1 MVAVAWLRPDWN
13 RQEIPDWK
21 PVLALADASL
31 GKGDLSEARHLYL
44 QVDRIA
50 SWRQDWEG
58 LVSAAC
64 GINRLDGVP
73 GPYSK
78 AFSILLRAGMAADHR
93 QSRQGIATVAEAFEV
108 LVSSKTATALLP
120 RIQPN
125 WPNMTNYSDSVQLL
139 EGCRARAPVLDDV
152 IYGTVESHEPRGI
165 TGYDLR
171 QNPGGC
177 RYLLCILE
185 KIKK

>member
-1 MVAVAWLRPDWN
+1 MRHIQATALKRPASASCLDQNRATRWRVIAYSASILPLLLMVAVAWLRPDWN

-44 QVDRIA
+44 QVDRMA
-50 SWRQDWEG
+50 FWRQDWEG

-78 AFSILLRAGMAADHR
+78 AFSILLR
-93 QSRQGIATVAEAFEV
+93 
-108 LVSSKTATALLP
+108 
-120 RIQPN
+120 
-125 WPNMTNYSDSVQLL
+125 
-139 EGCRARAPVLDDV
+139 
-152 IYGTVESHEPRGI
+152 
-165 TGYDLR
+165 
-171 QNPGGC
+171 
-177 RYLLCILE
+177 
-185 KIKK
+185 